1 MLTNPEKAVVFL
13 LSLDEEAARVLVA
26 DLGEGELKKL
36 RTTAATM
43 KEVSKGS
50 LDTTFREFLEK
61 TGEAVALPRGG
72 VRYLRRL
79 TTTTHGEDA
88 ARDVF
93 DEATAT
99 PMQRIERAKPQ
110 DLAALLMSEPVQ
122 LVAAFLSVLPAK
134 LSAGVLQEM
143 DAERQQEI
151 VRAVTELKEIPTTAL
166 EEAAE
171 AIAAVLPVSDGGTV
185 QTIDGMSKA
194 AQVINAADKSV
205 QQTLLA
211 AIESNDPELL
221 EKVREAMFTFEDLKK
236 LDERA
241 MRMLLREVP
250 AERLV
255 LALKGADDD
264 LIDALLAGL
273 SSRAAQLIRDDLDV
287 LGYVKKPEIEAARRE
302 VVGVALRLESE
313 GRLELPRGG
322 GEEDG

>member
-1 MLTNPEKAVVFL
+1 
-13 LSLDEEAARVLVA
+13 
-26 DLGEGELKKL
+26 
-36 RTTAATM
+36 M

-122 LVAAFLSVLPAK
+122 LVAAFVSVLPAK

-205 QQTLLA
+205 QQ

-255 LALKGADDD
+255 LALKGAEDD